1 MINYL
6 TTSTPPTTTTKPQ
19 GPMHGFLGIFTLPCP
34 SHSIGAHRVFPTL
47 GPLGTFEMPKEGA
60 MKPTKGVGKTNRL
73 ALVTERHGIHS

>member
-6 TTSTPPTTTTKPQ
+6 TTSTPHHHQTPQ
-19 GPMHGFLGIFTLPCP
+19 SHGFLGIFTLPCP
-34 SHSIGAHRVFPTL
+34 SHSIGADRVFPTL